1 MNQLVKA
8 SSASGVMRRA
18 SSRLMRHFSIRR
30 TEQLRVRQAR
40 ATAEP
45 DKLELGETRARDYCR
60 GLVDL
65 SQASMVSLNRAPARR
80 EPEHCWFLPR
90 GAR

>member
-8 SSASGVMRRA
+8 SSASGVTRRA

-30 TEQLRVRQAR
+30 TEQLRVRRQAR

-45 DKLELGETRARDYCR
+45 DKLELGETRAR
-60 GLVDL
+60 L
-65 SQASMVSLNRAPARR
+65 
-80 EPEHCWFLPR
+80 LPR
-90 GAR
+90 TRVPFPGLAGVSQ